1 MIVEINDI
9 LINTD
14 SICTAKPC
22 RKTEYYSSY
31 IEYCLELN
39 FTNGKREL
47 LVFKNEAD
55 RDTGYHT
62 LRLFE
67 TVINKNKKR

>member
-14 SICTAKPC
+14 SICTAKRC
-22 RKTEYYSSY
+22 RHTTDDNAL
-31 IEYCLELN
+31 EYCIEMYYN
-39 FTNGKREL
+39 TGKTEL
-47 LVFKNEAD
+47 LVFKSAEA
-55 RDTGYHT
+55 RDVGYHT

-67 TVINKNKKR
+67 TVINKKRKQ

>member
-9 LINTD
+9 LINTN
-14 SICTAKPC
+14 SICTAKRC
-22 RKTEYYSSY
+22 RKTTDMSGE

-39 FTNGKREL
+39 FTNGKTEL
-47 LVFKNEAD
+47 LVFKNEEA
-55 RDTGYHT
+55 RDIGYQT

-67 TVINKNKKR
+67 TVINKNRKK